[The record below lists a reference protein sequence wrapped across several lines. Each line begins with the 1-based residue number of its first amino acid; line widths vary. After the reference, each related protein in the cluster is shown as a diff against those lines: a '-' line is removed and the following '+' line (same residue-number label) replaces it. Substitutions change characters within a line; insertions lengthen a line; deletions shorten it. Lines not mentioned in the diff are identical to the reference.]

1 MNNKRIAKEAIT
13 NCLNRMS
20 ELIGVWDEV
29 LTISDKISEEA
40 TPYVDIDE
48 YQIKLDFYDCFFDI
62 KKMLLLSVDEWKI
75 ELTKEMV
82 EDVFKKYDTK
92 VFLSTIF
99 ASFKHDIQTLMESFK
114 YKRQKRA

>member
-1 MNNKRIAKEAIT
+1 MANKKIAKEAIT

-29 LTISDKISEEA
+29 LKVSDKISEEA
-40 TPYVDIDE
+40 APYVDIDE
-48 YQIKLDFYDCFFDI
+48 YQIKIDFFDCFNDI
-62 KKMLLLSVDEWKI
+62 KRMLLLSVDDWKI

-92 VFLSTIF
+92 VFGSVIF
-99 ASFKHDIQTLMESFK
+99 VLFKHDIQTLMESFK

>member
-1 MNNKRIAKEAIT
+1 MNNKKMAKEAIT

-29 LTISDKISEEA
+29 LKVSDKISEEA
-40 TPYVDIDE
+40 TPYVTIDDL
-48 YQIKLDFYDCFFDI
+48 QIKIDFFDCFNDI
-62 KKMLLLSVDEWKI
+62 KRMLLLSVDEWKI

-92 VFLSTIF
+92 VFRSLFFTL
-99 ASFKHDIQTLMESFK
+99 FKHDIQTLMESFK